1 MENLSILAA
10 IMALPAI
17 CFMLMA
23 KITGQRQHKWL
34 LWIFVKGPS
43 LISIVALIVIALV
56 KFNFLKLA

>member
-10 IMALPAI
+10 IAALPAI
-17 CFMLMA
+17 CYILMA
-23 KITGQRQHKWL
+23 KVTGPHKWFI
-34 LWIFVKGPS
+34 WIGIKAPS

>member
-23 KITGQRQHKWL
+23 KITGQHKCL

>member
-10 IMALPAI
+10 ITALPAI

-23 KITGQRQHKWL
+23 KITGQYKWL
-34 LWIFVKGPS
+34 LWIFVKVPS

>member
-1 MENLSILAA
+1 MENLSILAV

-23 KITGQRQHKWL
+23 EITGQYKWL
-34 LWIFVKGPS
+34 LWIIFKGPS
-43 LISIVALIVIALV
+43 IISIVILIVIALV

>member
-23 KITGQRQHKWL
+23 KISGRQKWII
-34 LWIFVKGPS
+34 WIFLKGPS
-43 LISIVALIVIALV
+43 LVSLIALIVIALV